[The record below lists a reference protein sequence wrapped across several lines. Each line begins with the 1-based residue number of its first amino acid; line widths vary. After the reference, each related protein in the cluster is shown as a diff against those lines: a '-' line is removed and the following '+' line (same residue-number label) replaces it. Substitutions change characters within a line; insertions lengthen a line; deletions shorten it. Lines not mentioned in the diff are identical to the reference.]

1 MRVVEAGEVC
11 TTLLILQ
18 LHNQLKNRGNCFECA
33 ITTTPALPSN
43 KPRPMVP
50 HPSLFRPALDK
61 DLDDISCGGQSPWD
75 AIIGGSS
82 DHYARTQD
90 QWYSAVQVISVHSLL
105 LGSDTEWMGLW
116 GG

>member
-1 MRVVEAGEVC
+1 MCYNNNPGPAFK
-11 TTLLILQ
+11 Q
-18 LHNQLKNRGNCFECA
+18 
-33 ITTTPALPSN
+33 TPSYGT
-43 KPRPMVP
+43 P
-50 HPSLFRPALDK
+50 HPSPFRPALDK